1 MFYYCLIII
10 CTCGQ
15 TAIFIKKRIEHKNDP
30 IPPNQIDMNNQQWNN
45 YICSNLYLIFLII
58 SLITVLKAFRF
69 ISIII
74 SNDSGL
80 SEEDLIQ
87 LKSQS
92 LQFIL
97 SVFVPLF
104 MYVKNDKLLKHV
116 KNEILDLVE

>member
-1 MFYYCLIII
+1 M
-10 CTCGQ
+10 
-15 TAIFIKKRIEHKNDP
+15 
-30 IPPNQIDMNNQQWNN
+30 
-45 YICSNLYLIFLII
+45 
-58 SLITVLKAFRF
+58 AFRF

-104 MYVKNDKLLKHV
+104 MYVKNDKLWKHV
-116 KNEILDLVE
+116 KNEILDLVQ